1 MKNKGRERSA
11 GGRKRT
17 DRPAERLSGIS
28 RKGEK
33 GSSKKTF
40 SKKEGSA
47 KREEQRGPKRTSSGS
62 ARPFPQKD
70 GAKRG
75 GRPMTRRKSD
85 GRTRPGSTRP
95 FKRQDE
101 LMADVNGDTR
111 LNKFIANTGVCSR
124 READELITA
133 GVITVNGKVVTELG
147 TKVKPGDEVRY
158 NNETLVTEKTV
169 YVLLNK
175 PKDYITTVDDPQERR
190 TVLHLVSKA
199 CKERIYP
206 VGRLDRNTTGL
217 LLLTNDGELT
227 KRLTHPSY
235 RVKKLYSVE
244 LDRNLTKED
253 MKSIIEG
260 VMLDDGVVEVDQV
273 AWEDKENR
281 SRVGIEIHS
290 GRNRVIRRLFES
302 LGYKVKKLDR
312 VVFAG
317 LTKKDLPRG
326 RYRHLTPME
335 VNMLKMMTGKKKGS
349 A

>member
-1 MKNKGRERSA
+1 MRNKGRVRSSE
-11 GGRKRT
+11 GRK
-17 DRPAERLSGIS
+17 PAS
-28 RKGEK
+28 RKGEGSKNSTYK
-33 GSSKKTF
+33 GKPSR
-40 SKKEGSA
+40 E
-47 KREEQRGPKRTSSGS
+47 KRSSGS
-62 ARPFPQKD
+62 KETAGQFGERRTFKKKSTGQ
-70 GAKRG
+70 
-75 GRPMTRRKSD
+75 GRPGTDRPDGKGGSRFASKRRDNAGRST
-85 GRTRPGSTRP
+85 GRTRRVRRP
-95 FKRQDE
+95 
-101 LMADVNGDTR
+101 DVQQNDLNEDVR

-147 TKVKPGDEVRY
+147 TKVRPGDEVRY
-158 NNETLVTEKTV
+158 NNETLYTEKPV

-175 PKDYITTVDDPQERR
+175 PKDYITTADDPQERR
-190 TVLHLVSKA
+190 TVLQLVSKA

-235 RVKKLYSVE
+235 RIKKLYSVE

-260 VMLDDGVVEVDQV
+260 VQLDDGVVEVDQV
-273 AWEDKENR
+273 AWEDKEVR
-281 SRVGIEIHS
+281 SKIGIEIHS
-290 GRNRVIRRLFES
+290 GRNRVIRRLFEA
-302 LGYKVKKLDR
+302 LGYNVKKLDR

-335 VNMLKMMTGKKKGS
+335 VNMLKMMTGKKK
-349 A
+349 